1 MKRLDTNAIDE
12 RLEALYRDLQLMPA
26 TSLCPWPVARMFNK
40 LLSQAKD
47 EIDEDLV
54 LRQIQTLKQHP
65 SDDFRDV
72 ATAHVGTVV
81 TLIGQLR
88 VALRQG

>member
-1 MKRLDTNAIDE
+1 VKRLDSKAIDE
-12 RLEALYRDLQLMPA
+12 RLEALYGDLRLMPP
-26 TSLCPWPVARMFNK
+26 TSLCPWPVARVFNK
-40 LLSQAKD
+40 LLSQTKD
-47 EIDEDLV
+47 EIDEDVL

-72 ATAHVGTVV
+72 STAHVGTVV
-81 TLIGQLR
+81 ALAGQLR

>member
-1 MKRLDTNAIDE
+1 MKRLDKNAIDE
-12 RLEALYRDLQLMPA
+12 RLEALYGDLQLMPA
-26 TSLCPWPVARMFNK
+26 TSLCPWPVARVLNK

-54 LRQIQTLKQHP
+54 IRQIQTLKQHP
-65 SDDFRDV
+65 ADDFRDV
-72 ATAHVGTVV
+72 ATVHVGTVV
-81 TLIGQLR
+81 ALIGQLR